1 MFVSAHPAVDTK
13 ARLLAAGTEL
23 FAARGFHGTKIR
35 DIATRA
41 GVNVAAGNYH
51 YGSKKEL
58 YLEVLRGL
66 FADVRAR
73 LARLGAAPSAAE
85 LATMS
90 RPALVELL
98 HTRVGI
104 MFEFMVGPPGFEG
117 QLMLREMI
125 DPSEAFPI
133 IFAEFIEPMV
143 AETGAVVAHLGPTLT
158 PEQVRCVVASI
169 AGQVHFYQSAKPA
182 VPRIFG
188 RRAYS
193 RVWARETI
201 DHITAFSL
209 AGIERLAA
217 ARGRHAR

>member
-1 MFVSAHPAVDTK
+1 MSAHPSVDTK
-13 ARLLAAGTEL
+13 ARLLAVGAEL

-73 LARLGAAPSAAE
+73 IARLHAAPSAAA
-85 LATMS
+85 LAKMS

-98 HTRVGI
+98 RTRVRV
-104 MFEFMVGPPGFEG
+104 MFEFIVGPPGLEG
-117 QLMLREMI
+117 QLMLREMA
-125 DPSEAFPI
+125 DPSEALPNI
-133 IFAEFIEPMV
+133 LAEFIEPMV
-143 AETGAVVAHLGPTLT
+143 AETGAIVAQLEPLLT
-158 PEQVRCVVASI
+158 PEQVRRAVASI
-169 AGQVHFYQSAKPA
+169 AGQVHFYQSAKPTI
-182 VPRIFG
+182 PRIFG

-193 RVWARETI
+193 RAWVRETV
-201 DHITAFSL
+201 DHITEFSL

-217 ARGRHAR
+217 RGRHAR

>member
-1 MFVSAHPAVDTK
+1 VSAHPAVDTK
-13 ARLLAAGTEL
+13 TRLLAVAAEL
-23 FAARGFHGTKIR
+23 FAARGFHDTKIR

-58 YLEVLRGL
+58 YLEVLRGQ

-73 LARLGAAPSAAE
+73 LARRGAAPSSAA

-98 HTRVGI
+98 RTRVRG
-104 MFEFMVGPPGFEG
+104 MFEFMVGPPGLEG
-117 QLMLREMI
+117 QLMLREMA

-133 IFAEFIEPMV
+133 IMAEFIEPMV
-143 AETGAVVAHLGPTLT
+143 AETSAIVARLGPTLDA
-158 PEQVRCVVASI
+158 EQVKRVVASI
-169 AGQVHFYQSAKPA
+169 AGQVHFYRSVKPA

-193 RVWARETI
+193 AAWVREVT
-201 DHITAFSL
+201 DHITEFSL
-209 AGIERLAA
+209 AGVDRLAA
-217 ARGRHAR
+217 AGGRRAR